1 MSTRNFILGKI
12 IVFYFLQSTCS
23 MDNCFFILANGK
35 CCEHYMRIKNNNT
48 CKPCPGGYT
57 GDSCHIPCPFP
68 SYGPKCQQECHTCF
82 ETSCDHVHG
91 CPMNSSSGEK
101 IGNAT
106 TFKME
111 QTTLSLNEEHPI
123 SNSTERGNR
132 KLTATRHIM
141 VAILC
146 LAILATSGFLIKLTM
161 TYFNPCKKLY
171 EIA

>member
-1 MSTRNFILGKI
+1 MQG
-12 IVFYFLQSTCS
+12 
-23 MDNCFFILANGK
+23 
-35 CCEHYMRIKNNNT
+35 
-48 CKPCPGGYT
+48 
-57 GDSCHIPCPFP
+57 
-68 SYGPKCQQECHTCF
+68 
-82 ETSCDHVHG
+82 
-91 CPMNSSSGEK
+91 SGEK
-101 IGNAT
+101 IGNTT

-161 TYFNPCKKLY
+161 NYFNPCKKLY